1 MGHTEI
7 YVPNIEL
14 PEDYGNPRARLTLS
28 RTVTNSR
35 WEPHSPGWYV
45 MMWFWTKMAG
55 TGLFAIRLPSVLFGV
70 VGVFLTFLF
79 GRLESNAPAALLGA
93 ALLAF
98 NGHQIYWSQIA
109 RPATL
114 VSAR

>member
-1 MGHTEI
+1 MGATFTWL
-7 YVPNIEL
+7 VRDDVVL
-14 PEDYGNPRARLTLS
+14 DEDGRHRAL
-28 RTVTNSR
+28 
-35 WEPHSPGWYV
+35 
-45 MMWFWTKMAG
+45 
-55 TGLFAIRLPSVLFGV
+55 AIRLPSVLFGV
-70 VGVFLTFLF
+70 VGVFLIFLF

-114 VSAR
+114 VSALGVLSYVFLFLATRDPAAGRASRI